1 MVEKK
6 NKRRRADV
14 LLRAIHESTRL
25 ELSERGYSGVT
36 FEGVAKRANTSKTVL
51 YRRYKNRAAMVVESF
66 IESISTEITTP
77 STGALRSDILIVLE
91 ILNQRIEAIGVSTMR
106 SLLSEADDILFRKLT
121 EFTWLTTETV
131 MESIL
136 RNAKERGEISNTTL
150 PRHVLLLPI
159 TLLRHELLFSGRSCT
174 QETLSEII
182 DTVCIPMIM
191 HYSLSTK
198 LDT

>member
-191 HYSLSTK
+191 HYSRSAK